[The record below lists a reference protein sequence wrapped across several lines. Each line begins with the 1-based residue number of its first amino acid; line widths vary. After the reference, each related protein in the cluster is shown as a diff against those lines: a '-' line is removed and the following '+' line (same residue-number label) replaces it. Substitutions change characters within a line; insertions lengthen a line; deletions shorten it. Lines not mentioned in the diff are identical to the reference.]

1 MTPPEISK
9 TAGTPQENEPPG
21 TPDGRSPRVSR
32 AAQLVRAGLV
42 CGVIDGLWAVVLTLV
57 YGRTI
62 LGLFQGIAATAFGPG
77 MFEGGAPSALLGLA
91 MHFAVAFTWSAVFLA
106 QVASSPWLR
115 RVLATRAGVL
125 AVAAVYG
132 PVIWIVMSA
141 AVIPLLTGQPV
152 AITYR
157 WWIQL
162 AGHVVF
168 VGLPIV
174 GSIAWDERRHRNAG

>member
-1 MTPPEISK
+1 MT
-9 TAGTPQENEPPG
+9 TDDRNPG
-21 TPDGRSPRVSR
+21 VSR
-32 AAQLVRAGLV
+32 AAQLVRAGLL

-62 LGLFQGIAATAFGPG
+62 LGLFQGIASTVFGPG
-77 MFEGGAPSALLGLA
+77 MFEGGVPSALLGLA

-106 QVASSPWLR
+106 LVAGLPWLR
-115 RVLATRAGVL
+115 RVLASWTGVL

-132 PVIWIVMSA
+132 PMIWIVMSA
-141 AVIPLLTGQPV
+141 GVIPLLTGQPV

-162 AGHVVF
+162 AGHIVF

-174 GSIAWDERRHRNAG
+174 ASIGWDERRHRNEG